1 MQQNIAFF
9 RCIGGASGD
18 MILGALVDLGV
29 SIDKIVDP
37 LSKIVPDEFTIE
49 YSASVRNG
57 MTGTQLVVRQ
67 STKGEIRRNFQ
78 DFVSLIL
85 DSDLSNQTKKKSLE
99 IFETLKTAES
109 KVHGIP
115 SDEVHLH
122 ELGQVDTLVDVV
134 GSVLAL
140 EELGIDRVFCSG
152 FPAGNGVIKIAHGI
166 VSVPAPATETIF
178 VEFNAPIHA
187 VPNNSHPT
195 GEMVTPS
202 GAAILCTLSEFGHP
216 NINLVNT
223 RVGLGSRN
231 PDSYPNALSLWIGTQ
246 FEIQTVKELI
256 ILETNIDDMSP
267 ELFGYVQEELFK
279 LGARD
284 VWFTPIQMKK
294 NRPGTMLSVLV
305 TNELESKATE
315 LIFRETTTLGIRIRE
330 ISRIEADREI
340 VEVKTEFGSV
350 RVKVKKIGNE
360 IINASPEYEDC
371 KEIAEINGLSLQEVF
386 LIVQRQ
392 FSEK

>member
-49 YSASVRNG
+49 SSDSVRNG
-57 MTGTQLVVRQ
+57 MTGTHLVVSQ
-67 STKGEIRRNFQ
+67 SPKGEIRRNFQ

-85 DSDLSNQTKKKSLE
+85 DSDLTNQTKRKSLE
-99 IFETLKTAES
+99 IFETLKNAES

-115 SDEVHLH
+115 SSEVHLH

-152 FPAGNGVIKIAHGI
+152 FPGGNGVIKIAHGI
-166 VSVPAPATETIF
+166 VSVPAPATESIF
-178 VEFNAPIHA
+178 TEFNAPIHA
-187 VPNNSHPT
+187 APNNSNPT
-195 GEMVTPS
+195 GEMVTPT

-223 RVGLGSRN
+223 GVGLGSRN
-231 PDSYPNALSLWIGTQ
+231 PDSYPNALSVWLGTQ
-246 FEIQTVKELI
+246 FEFQSVKNLT

-267 ELFGYVQEELFK
+267 ELFGYVQDQLFK
-279 LGARD
+279 LGVRD

-305 TNELESKATE
+305 TNELESRATE
-315 LIFRETTTLGIRIRE
+315 LIFRETTTLGVRIRE
-330 ISRIEADREI
+330 ITRIEADREI
-340 VEVKTEFGSV
+340 VEVKTEFGNV
-350 RVKVKKIGNE
+350 RVKVKKIGDE

-371 KEIAEINGLSLQEVF
+371 KEIAEINGLTLQDVF